1 MTEVVTNDFE
11 VHLIALVDSSRV
23 AHPVGRCLLDVCGRF
38 RLGITEQAQYLSQD
52 SKRPAP

>member
-23 AHPVGRCLLDVCGRF
+23 AHPVGRCLLDVCGRL